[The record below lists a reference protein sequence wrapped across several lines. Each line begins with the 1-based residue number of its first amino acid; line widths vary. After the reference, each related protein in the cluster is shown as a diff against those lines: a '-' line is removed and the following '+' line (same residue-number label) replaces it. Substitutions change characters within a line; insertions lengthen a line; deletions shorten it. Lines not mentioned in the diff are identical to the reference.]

1 MKPEITTASIAKP
14 YIQGDLV
21 LAVDFD
27 GTITEQPD
35 MATYPMTDRP
45 HAVRVLRRLHE
56 DGVRLQLWT
65 CRTGRFL
72 DEAVEFLQHKGIAEV
87 FETIN
92 DQLPEVYQKYAPN
105 VARKLGADFYI
116 DDKNIMFKVD
126 WLAIEEFIYGEAAE

>member
-1 MKPEITTASIAKP
+1 MKAKP

-27 GTITEQPD
+27 GTITTCPD
-35 MATYPMTDRP
+35 MNVYPLELQPEVD
-45 HAVRVLRRLHE
+45 RVLKRLYN

-65 CRTGRFL
+65 CRTGKAL
-72 DEAVEFLQHKGIAEV
+72 DEAIEFLQHKGLLEV

-92 DQLPEVYQKYAPN
+92 DQLDDIKTKYAPD

-116 DDKNIMFKVD
+116 DDKNIMSKID
-126 WLAIEEFIYGEAAE
+126 WLAIEEFIYGEVIAS